1 MQLVLAQPL
10 LAQLEQPQR
19 ELVVLA
25 QRELVVQPQPVLALM
40 QLVSLQPVPT

>member
-10 LAQLEQPQR
+10 LAQLEQP
-19 ELVVLA
+19 